1 MVVNKLWTWRGQQI
15 SYCTCGEASSG
26 PALKTGPDPA
36 GQQACNAGSSSSD
49 RVQRPPIAHG
59 LPSGGA
65 VVLIHGFG
73 ASKGHWRHN
82 LAALARV
89 GPVYAIDLLGFGASS
104 KPRSRLA
111 DEPPAPGSVAYG
123 FDLWA
128 QVVVDF
134 VDQVMG
140 QEAPG
145 LPLHLIGNS
154 IGGVVALNAAR
165 LLAERGEPPAQVIL
179 IDCAQRTLDRKR
191 LAELPLLQRWS
202 RPLLMGLVRQRWLIG
217 NLFSLLARPAVV
229 RRVLD
234 QAYPSGANCDDELVE
249 ILVGPSREPG
259 ARESFRGFVN
269 LFDDHLAPEL
279 LAQLQLPVR
288 LLWGEQD
295 PWERVAEAQD
305 WQRSFACIQ
314 ELRVLPGL
322 GHCPHDE
329 APEQVNPV
337 LIEWLQRPV
346 SAQSAHQAG
355 GQPA

>member
-15 SYCTCGEASSG
+15 SYCCTSGEGSSG
-26 PALKTGPDPA
+26 STLLTGPDPA
-36 GQQACNAGSSSSD
+36 GPKPSGSQSSSSNGVYRD
-49 RVQRPPIAHG
+49 PIANG

-65 VVLIHGFG
+65 VLLIHGFG

-82 LAALARV
+82 LPALAAL

-104 KPRSRLA
+104 KPRSRLT
-111 DEPPAPGSVAYG
+111 DEPEEPGSVTYG

-128 QVVVDF
+128 SVVVDF
-134 VDQVMG
+134 VHQVID

-165 LLAERGEPPAQVIL
+165 MLAEQGKPPAQVIL

-191 LAELPLLQRWS
+191 LAELPPLQRWS

-217 NLFSLLARPAVV
+217 SLFSLLARPAVV
-229 RRVLD
+229 RQVLR
-234 QAYPSGANCDDELVE
+234 QAYPSGANCDDDLME

-279 LAQLQLPVR
+279 LAQLQGPVR

-295 PWERVAEAQD
+295 PWERVAEAQE
-305 WQRSFACIQ
+305 WQRSFPCIQ

-329 APEQVNPV
+329 APEQVNPI
-337 LIEWLQRPV
+337 LIEWLQK
-346 SAQSAHQAG
+346 A
-355 GQPA
+355 